1 MLEKHALCN
10 SITDLLNFLKAIKKE
25 EHETRS
31 TNVKTITTYFKDSF
45 RNALFGTGSNYKN
58 KFSLKPLGKNL
69 REQVAWTILA
79 EIVIARS
86 QESGED
92 LFSSFVIL
100 IMFHLL

>member
-1 MLEKHALCN
+1 M
-10 SITDLLNFLKAIKKE
+10 NFLKAIKKE

-45 RNALFGTGSNYKN
+45 RNALFGEFLEDFRIISWE
-58 KFSLKPLGKNL
+58 FSGKNL

-86 QESGED
+86 QEFDAKFS
-92 LFSSFVIL
+92 LFVSFSFNTSTL
-100 IMFHLL
+100 

>member
-1 MLEKHALCN
+1 MQLNIGSSELSEGYQKRRARN
-10 SITDLLNFLKAIKKE
+10 SFDQCQNNHYLFQRLVSKCTFW
-25 EHETRS
+25 
-31 TNVKTITTYFKDSF
+31 YF
-45 RNALFGTGSNYKN
+45 SNCKN
-58 KFSLKPLGKNL
+58 KFSLKPPGKNL

-79 EIVIARS
+79 ETVIARS